1 MSSVRLIIG
10 GARSGKSSLAEQ
22 YAKSSNLPV
31 TYIAT
36 AQAFDA
42 EMQQRIA
49 QHQADR
55 PEHWQLIESP
65 LQLAK
70 TIEVV
75 LSNSQQDSCILVD
88 CLTLWLSNS
97 LLKPS
102 DEIEHGSECNLS
114 YWQQEKQQ
122 LLNLLERLQQGKC
135 LQQENSLQQPDNVQS
150 NDGSQSQNSQSEN
163 SQSQSYQPR
172 QVEIILVSNEVGHG
186 IVPMGELS
194 RQFVDQAGWLH
205 QAIASIANEV
215 EFVMAGLPL
224 TLKSSEKINYKVV
237 L

>member
-1 MSSVRLIIG
+1 MNKIRFIIG

-36 AQAFDA
+36 AQALDA
-42 EMQQRIA
+42 EMQQRIS

-55 PEHWQLIESP
+55 PEHWALIESP
-65 LQLAK
+65 LLLANTIESAIANALAK
-70 TIEVV
+70 NTQGI
-75 LSNSQQDSCILVD
+75 CILVD
-88 CLTLWLSNS
+88 CLTLWLSNC
-97 LLKPS
+97 LCKPNENIGKT
-102 DEIEHGSECNLS
+102 DDCNMDHTNLG
-114 YWQQEKQQ
+114 YWQNEQQQ
-122 LLNLLERLQQGKC
+122 LLALLASIQPQGSAK
-135 LQQENSLQQPDNVQS
+135 QASI
-150 NDGSQSQNSQSEN
+150 
-163 SQSQSYQPR
+163 
-172 QVEIILVSNEVGHG
+172 EIILVSNEVGHS

-205 QAIASIANEV
+205 QAIANIADNV

-224 TLKSSEKINYKVV
+224 TLKSTEKANSKVT

>member
-1 MSSVRLIIG
+1 MNKIQLIIG

-36 AQAFDA
+36 AQAFDV
-42 EMQQRIA
+42 EMAQRIS

-55 PEHWQLIESP
+55 PQHWTLLESP
-65 LQLAK
+65 LLLTQA
-70 TIEVV
+70 IESAMASS
-75 LSNSQQDSCILVD
+75 SNGEGICLLVD

-97 LLKPS
+97 LCKPNDVLAGDGLLS
-102 DEIEHGSECNLS
+102 GTQSGTGTDTQPETYAVNLD
-114 YWQQEKQQ
+114 YWQQEKTQFLALLTRISQQ
-122 LLNLLERLQQGKC
+122 ACND
-135 LQQENSLQQPDNVQS
+135 NSDV
-150 NDGSQSQNSQSEN
+150 GC
-163 SQSQSYQPR
+163 
-172 QVEIILVSNEVGHG
+172 VEIILVSNEVGHG

-205 QAIASIANEV
+205 QAIASIADNV

-224 TLKSSEKINYKVV
+224 TLKSAKKTNNKVQ

>member
-1 MSSVRLIIG
+1 MSKVHLIIG
-10 GARSGKSSLAEQ
+10 GARSGKSSLTER

-36 AQAFDA
+36 AQAFDD

-55 PEHWQLIESP
+55 PAHWQLIESP
-65 LQLAK
+65 LLLAR
-70 TIEVV
+70 TIALALED
-75 LSNSQQDSCILVD
+75 NRQDICILVD

-97 LLKPS
+97 LCKPS
-102 DEIEHGSECNLS
+102 IEADQTSECNLA
-114 YWQQEKQQ
+114 YWQEEKQQ
-122 LLNLLERLQQGKC
+122 LLSLLEHLQ
-135 LQQENSLQQPDNVQS
+135 
-150 NDGSQSQNSQSEN
+150 
-163 SQSQSYQPR
+163 R
-172 QVEIILVSNEVGHG
+172 QDSPEHKVNGQLRKIEIILVSNEVGHG

-205 QAIASIANEV
+205 QAIASIADNV
-215 EFVMAGLPL
+215 EFVMAGLSL
-224 TLKSSEKINYKVV
+224 TLKSAEKTNNKVQ

>member
-1 MSSVRLIIG
+1 MNKIQLIIG

-22 YAKSSNLPV
+22 YAKASNLPV

-36 AQAFDA
+36 AQAFDV
-42 EMQQRIA
+42 EMAQRIS

-55 PEHWQLIESP
+55 PQHWALIESP
-65 LQLAK
+65 LLLAQA
-70 TIEVV
+70 IESAMASS
-75 LSNSQQDSCILVD
+75 SNGEGICLLVD

-97 LLKPS
+97 LCKPS
-102 DEIEHGSECNLS
+102 DALADDGLQSSTQSGTDTDTQPENYAVNLD
-114 YWQQEKQQ
+114 YWQQEKTQ
-122 LLNLLERLQQGKC
+122 LLALLTRISQQAC
-135 LQQENSLQQPDNVQS
+135 HDNNNNEV
-150 NDGSQSQNSQSEN
+150 G
-163 SQSQSYQPR
+163 R
-172 QVEIILVSNEVGHG
+172 IEIILVSNEVGHG

-205 QAIASIANEV
+205 QAIASIADNV

-224 TLKSSEKINYKVV
+224 TLKSAEKTNNKVQ

>member
-1 MSSVRLIIG
+1 MSQQMLNKIHLIIG
-10 GARSGKSSLAEQ
+10 GARSGKSSLAER

-36 AQAFDA
+36 AQAFDN

-49 QHQADR
+49 QHQAER
-55 PEHWQLIESP
+55 PEHWQLVESP
-65 LQLAK
+65 LLLAK
-70 TIEVV
+70 TIASVIE
-75 LSNSQQDSCILVD
+75 NSQQDICILVD

-97 LLKPS
+97 LCKPNVEADHS
-102 DEIEHGSECNLS
+102 SECNLD

-122 LLNLLERLQQGKC
+122 FLAQLESIKLRSGNEKQ
-135 LQQENSLQQPDNVQS
+135 
-150 NDGSQSQNSQSEN
+150 
-163 SQSQSYQPR
+163 R
-172 QVEIILVSNEVGHG
+172 VEIILVSNEVGHG

-205 QAIASIANEV
+205 QAIAKVADNV

-224 TLKSSEKINYKVV
+224 SLKSPEATKDK